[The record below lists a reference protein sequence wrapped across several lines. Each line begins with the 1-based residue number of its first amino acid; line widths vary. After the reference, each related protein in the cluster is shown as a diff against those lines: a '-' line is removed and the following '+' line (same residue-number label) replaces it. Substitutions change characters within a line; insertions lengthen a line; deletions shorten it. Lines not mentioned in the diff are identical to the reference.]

1 VPHVLRKL
9 CSQEQTRWPGRQI
22 ALQVIGRVPVA
33 KAESAFVEQIVRNLI
48 GNAAK
53 YGPAD
58 GRIDVV
64 ADVQDGRPRV
74 RVLDRGPGVDPAEAD
89 RLFELFYRSERTAG
103 TAGSGIGLFLAHRLV
118 ESMEG
123 TIWARPRT
131 DGPGSEFG
139 FTLQPIEED
148 A

>member
-1 VPHVLRKL
+1 M
-9 CSQEQTRWPGRQI
+9 
-22 ALQVIGRVPVA
+22 PVA

-58 GRIDVV
+58 GQIDVI
-64 ADVQDGRPRV
+64 ADAQDGHPRV
-74 RVLDRGPGVDPAEAD
+74 RVLDRGPGVDPNEAD
-89 RLFELFYRSERTAG
+89 RLFELFYRSKRTAG
-103 TAGSGIGLFLAHRLV
+103 TAGSGIGLFLAHRLI

-123 TIWARPRT
+123 TIWARPRA
-131 DGPGSEFG
+131 DGPGAEFG
-139 FTLQPIEED
+139 FTLQPIDED